1 MASFHNSTNAII
13 NNQPMIPPTE
23 TFADFLSIVR
33 RLRLDCPWDR
43 EQTHASIAPLLVE
56 EAYEVKESVE
66 DGNDEELK
74 KELGD
79 ILLHAVMHSV
89 IAEERGA
96 FNFDQVV
103 QTISRKLVHRHPHVF
118 GDVEVRDAEQVREN
132 WEQLKMK
139 EGRRSLFENMPK
151 ALPALQRADRVQ
163 EKASKVGFDWEEPED
178 VWGKVKEEMEELHTE
193 TANGGTQQ
201 RIEEEFGDLLFALVN
216 YGRFIGVAP
225 EEALHRTTNK
235 FIRRFQHIEARLLE
249 QGKTFNDVDLA
260 EMDGY
265 WNEAKM
271 SSEQ

>member
-1 MASFHNSTNAII
+1 ML

-23 TFADFLSIVR
+23 TFADFLAIVR

-43 EQTHASIAPLLVE
+43 EQTHASIAPLLIE

-89 IAEERGA
+89 IAEERRA
-96 FNFDQVV
+96 FNFDEVV

-118 GDVEVRDAEQVREN
+118 GDTEVRDAEQVREN

-193 TANGGTQQ
+193 ATTGGTQK

-235 FIRRFQHIEARLLE
+235 FIRRFQHIEARLIE
-249 QGKTFNDVDLA
+249 QGKTFSDVDLT
-260 EMDGY
+260 EMDSY

-271 SSEQ
+271 KNQEES